1 MLSGVSFIIKRRLE
15 KWCVALVGAM
25 MRRECHDQPSN
36 KVHFIQFLFFSNC
49 VFWIFHPIFHYSLA
63 IGVGVVVTQNK
74 ETQKRERHP
83 YSESHTMLC

>member
-63 IGVGVVVTQNK
+63 IGVGVVVTQNRH
-74 ETQKRERHP
+74 KRERDIHIQN
-83 YSESHTMLC
+83 HIVCFAK